1 MPYGVIHDG
10 QPVEITPGLAFTTS
24 QLLVGTEEEAA
35 WSMSPIGS
43 VIDFEVSHP
52 GNALEHYAPEDL
64 ARFRIQQFAEGAA
77 SPAGHVLATR
87 TLVVANGAISVA
99 VTYAPQ
105 PVPFEVSMMQAQ
117 LALSAAGKLA
127 AVEAAVAA
135 ATATVQIYWKTAPTL
150 HRDHPLVA
158 SLAAAVGLSGP
169 EVDALFVA
177 ASTIT

>member
-10 QPVEITPGLAFTTS
+10 QPVEITPGLAFTTH
-24 QLLVGTEEEAA
+24 QIVIGTEEEAA
-35 WSMSPIGS
+35 WSMAPIGT
-43 VIDFEVSHP
+43 VIDSEVSHP

-77 SPAGHVLATR
+77 PPAGHVLATR

-99 VTYAPQ
+99 VTYALT

-117 LALSAAGKLA
+117 LALAAAGKLA

-135 ATATVQIYWKTAPTL
+135 ASATVQIYWRTAPTL

-158 SLAAAVGLSGP
+158 SLAAAVGLTSP

-177 ASTIT
+177 ASAIT